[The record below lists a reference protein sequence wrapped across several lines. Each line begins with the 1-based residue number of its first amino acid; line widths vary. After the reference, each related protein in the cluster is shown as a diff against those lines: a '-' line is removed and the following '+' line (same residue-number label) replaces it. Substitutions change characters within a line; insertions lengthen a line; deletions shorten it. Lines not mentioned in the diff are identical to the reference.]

1 MPTIL
6 AADCRAEGEDHVVC
20 DPERALRSRA
30 TPRIQTLAEDTFA
43 DKEKAHRWLRHPL
56 AELLGEAPLTI
67 AQTEAGA
74 KAVEAILGKIAW
86 GATA

>member
-1 MPTIL
+1 LRQI
-6 AADCRAEGEDHVVC
+6 AELKEKITLSVTRSGPCEA
-20 DPERALRSRA
+20 ERLL
-30 TPRIQTLAEDTFA
+30 RIQTLAEDTFA